1 MTGSIDA
8 RRGIAA
14 ACICVIIVAGLCLL
28 TQAVAAQEQPAAGV
42 VASPQPAG
50 ISTLAPHFVPL
61 AGSKADAPRPVQL
74 PISTAWNA
82 ALETEKLP
90 TAGPRRIS
98 LDEAQ
103 QQAVAA
109 NNPLLRLAALS
120 VEAAKQHR
128 LGVQSDFFPK
138 ISSTFAN
145 LHFNKFLGQVFEVH
159 RPNGTATFAV
169 PLFNKDETMVAPTA
183 MQPLTPLFKLHQV
196 LKIARADER
205 IARAKGGMPAAELAS
220 NVEESYFGLLIAQRR
235 MKVATANA
243 NKVENKWRL
252 ASATAVLA
260 GLAEHET
267 EWVEANKALVL
278 ASSKVKEATVALNAL
293 LGWPLQT
300 ELELAIPAAFCENVS
315 AEETVGQAMQNN
327 PEVIEAEQTVVK
339 ARAASKLSK
348 LDYVPDVAVVGGY
361 AYQSIMP
368 ALPNDFS
375 YVGLMGNYTLFDFGK
390 REHAV
395 KERNAQV
402 AMAETGLMLTKAKVA
417 ASVTKA
423 YFELDR
429 SRQLSKFAQRMNSAS
444 DVIDARYEPEEAEA
458 ASARIEAEMLQADLD
473 HRLAFSRLQQLI
485 GSR

>member
-1 MTGSIDA
+1 MTKSTILQ
-8 RRGIAA
+8 RTIAA
-14 ACICVIIVAGLCLL
+14 TVGGALIGCLSICVQTIVA
-28 TQAVAAQEQPAAGV
+28 QD
-42 VASPQPAG
+42 QPAG
-50 ISTLAPHFVPL
+50 AFAASTGPTGISSLAPQLIPI
-61 AGSKADAPRPVQL
+61 AGTKVNSSHPVQ
-74 PISTAWNA
+74 ISISSGWSA
-82 ALETEKLP
+82 ASETEKLP
-90 TAGPRRIS
+90 TRAGLRRIT

-103 QQAVAA
+103 QRAAEA
-109 NNPLLRLAALS
+109 NNPLFRLAALS

-138 ISSTFAN
+138 VTSSFVN

-159 RPNGTATFAV
+159 RPLLGINTTFAV
-169 PLFNKDETMVAPTA
+169 PLFNKDETMVAPMA

-205 IARAKGGMPAAELAS
+205 IARAKAGLPAAEVAS
-220 NVEESYFGLLIAQRR
+220 NVEQSYFGLLIAQRR
-235 MKVATANA
+235 MKAVAANVR
-243 NKVENKWRL
+243 KVENKWL
-252 ASATAVLA
+252 LVSTTAVPA
-260 GLAEHET
+260 AEHET
-267 EWVEANKALVL
+267 EWAEANKALVS
-278 ASSKVKEATVALNAL
+278 ASSKVREATVALNAL

-300 ELELAIPAAFCENVS
+300 EPELVIPDALYENVS
-315 AEETVGQAMQNN
+315 AEEAVGQAIQNN

-368 ALPNDFS
+368 ALPSDFS

-402 AMAETGLMLTKAKVA
+402 AMAETGLVLTKAKVA

-423 YFELDR
+423 YFDLEL
-429 SRQLSKFAQRMNSAS
+429 SRRLSEFAQRTNS
-444 DVIDARYEPEEAEA
+444 DVINASYESEEAQA
-458 ASARIEAEMLQADLD
+458 ARARSEAEMLQADLD
-473 HRLAFSRLQQLI
+473 HRLAFTRLQQLI
-485 GSR
+485 GTP